1 MVSPDARY
9 VASVITSDCGGKEHA
24 TVIEVR
30 RNRTLLQDRHSVFV
44 MEGFQQVSVAW
55 SGKHEMSIA
64 APSCDAEKTRLSN
77 WNEVTV
83 HCEVESVAGA
93 SAGK

>member
-1 MVSPDARY
+1 
-9 VASVITSDCGGKEHA
+9 
-24 TVIEVR
+24 
-30 RNRTLLQDRHSVFV
+30 